1 MDDDFDD
8 TRPSVVS
15 ATWIPE
21 VADSRKRLVREDKRA
36 ITVRTPPGH
45 VSSGE
50 SVEVLNIRE
59 AGDLISLKV
68 VVDNPYAAVF
78 LEIDDWKN
86 REPRGET
93 PAELLMAGR
102 TTRADKEFFVV
113 DKGPD
118 GGYTM
123 VYNPKVPEKY
133 NNKLR
138 IVIHNSIKP
147 SNKVYG
153 NALRYTSRGGLP
165 TPAANAFTGGGT
177 FQHTGLGSASLG
189 TMANAMANPIGS
201 SPYTVGN
208 MYNQDI
214 YDNPNLIVGTD
225 HPYQGIAGKP
235 TFTEDTATKSTTLR
249 IVFSQPGQSEAGEA
263 GALTDAATPNA
274 VQFPGNPTTKSE
286 SQIAIYADNTEVADT
301 GTPALA
307 NIRVGSRLFIRNGDT
322 IHFPGT
328 VQHLEREQGGAAVKY
343 TGSEG
348 AGAYLVTLSPGLQNM
363 PAKFDLVADDDTRS
377 IGVVTS
383 QADTDPKFLLK
394 SVELKRIKRVS
405 YDG

>member
-8 TRPSVVS
+8 MKPSVVS

-21 VADSRKRLVREDKRA
+21 IADSRKRLVREDKRA
-36 ITVRTPPGH
+36 ITVRSPPGQ

-59 AGDLISLKV
+59 AGDLVSLKV
-68 VVDNPYAAVF
+68 VVDNPYASVF

-102 TTRADKEFFVV
+102 TNRADKEFFVI

-123 VYNPKVPEKY
+123 VYNPKMPEKY

-138 IVIHNSIKP
+138 IVIHNGIKP
-147 SNKVYG
+147 SRDVFG
-153 NALRYTSRGGLP
+153 NTLRYSSRGGLP
-165 TPAANAFTGGGT
+165 TPATNGFAGGGT
-177 FQHTGLGSASLG
+177 FQHTGLGGASLA

-208 MYNQDI
+208 VYNQDI

-235 TFTEDTATKSTTLR
+235 IFTEDTATKSTTLR
-249 IVFSQPGQSEAGEA
+249 IVFSQPGQKEAGQA
-263 GALTDAATPNA
+263 GGMANAATPNS
-274 VQFPGNPTTKSE
+274 VQFPGNPTTGSE
-286 SQIAIYADNTEVADT
+286 SQIGIYLNTNEIADAA
-301 GTPALA
+301 TPDLA

-322 IHFPGT
+322 IHFPGVVT
-328 VQHLEREQGGAAVKY
+328 HLQREQGGEAVSF
-343 TGSEG
+343 TGSE
-348 AGAYLVTLSPGLQNM
+348 ASGAYLVTLSPGLQNM
-363 PAKFDLVADDDTRS
+363 PAKFDLVADDDTKS
-377 IGVVTS
+377 IGIITS

-394 SVELKRIKRVS
+394 SVELKRIKRIS